1 MYIYTTE
8 HVNKLYI
15 VYNKKPQLHRRQ
27 SSRNRLLSP
36 IMESAITSK
45 QKSVLGLLLPIFEGK
60 AQIESGQVTQEY
72 QRLTRQ
78 NLSLRVYGFQGN
90 DDLINKL
97 NVFDCR
103 DGAISLSKLKLFD
116 LLVRPLL
123 MQHSPHEL
131 ESAFETNNGF
141 EPTILCRYC
150 KVESLLQLV
159 AQYTSYDSSAQVSV
173 DAFRPFP
180 VMSPYDFATLRSSSK
195 PHFIRDPFH
204 GIGRA
209 SAPSLFHQA
218 PVHPIA
224 AECYRPQPTV
234 WHPQYA
240 PPVCHSNSPTEFSNR
255 GIVLKEAPSA
265 VSSIGPRE
273 KSVLRLLLPFFEQ
286 KPQVPLDQITQE
298 YQQLTRSNFSSQLFG
313 FRSNNDMIAKL
324 DVFDQHDGS
333 ISLSESKLLNLLVR
347 PFLAN
352 CQLPLE
358 QAFKT
363 ENGFESAILCHY
375 CKVKSLQQLMKKCT
389 SSGAAAQPNSPSLVP
404 TTEPV
409 TNTHFPPVAPT
420 GASPSQRVVQAYP
433 QKHTSAVSSATAS
446 HQMMPQP
453 LLSQAHPS
461 SLLPCHPI
469 EHHPN
474 SNISLREETYLP
486 VITSVRPDMEIPTS
500 SQRTNFPSFSW
511 HDTKKQAQEKLEV
524 YMQNQI
530 DVLSSKHKH
539 LPAEVV
545 LNIAS
550 EATKKANN
558 MLSSWSHVEW
568 KDIQSS
574 FKFIRR
580 YERVFEFI
588 RCFCWN
594 ITITSLFELQKAIL
608 ILEDCTSFDD
618 LQMGPIL
625 THPVVKDLF
634 KPPADLHVVPEV
646 TAYDIQ
652 TKLATF
658 IHNHE
663 KGTTHNFLDFLNYLA
678 KQLSVSDPSYLCIR
692 VRSFPFALHV
702 RITIDK

>member
-1 MYIYTTE
+1 M
-8 HVNKLYI
+8 
-15 VYNKKPQLHRRQ
+15 
-27 SSRNRLLSP
+27 
-36 IMESAITSK
+36 
-45 QKSVLGLLLPIFEGK
+45 
-60 AQIESGQVTQEY
+60 TQEY
-72 QRLTRQ
+72 QRLTKR

-97 NVFDCR
+97 NVFDCC
-103 DGAISLSKLKLFD
+103 DGAISLSKSKLFD

-123 MQHSPHEL
+123 ITMQHSPHEL
-131 ESAFETNNGF
+131 ESTFETNNGF

-150 KVESLLQLV
+150 KVENLQQLV
-159 AQYTSYDSSAQVSV
+159 AKYASYDSSAQVS
-173 DAFRPFP
+173 AGSFRPYPF
-180 VMSPYDFATLRSSSK
+180 MNPYVGPHDFATLRSSSK

-204 GIGRA
+204 GVGQA
-209 SAPSLFHQA
+209 SAPHSAPRLFHQA
-218 PVHPIA
+218 AVHPIA
-224 AECYRPQPTV
+224 AECYRPQPNV
-234 WHPQYA
+234 WYPRYA
-240 PPVCHSNSPTEFSNR
+240 PPVCHSNSPTGNR
-255 GIVLKEAPSA
+255 GIVLKEVPS
-265 VSSIGPRE
+265 VVGSIGPRE

-324 DVFDQHDGS
+324 DVFDQHNGS

-420 GASPSQRVVQAYP
+420 GASPPQRVVQAYP
-433 QKHTSAVSSATAS
+433 QKHTSAVSSATAN

-500 SQRTNFPSFSW
+500 SQRTIFPSFSR
-511 HDTKKQAQEKLEV
+511 HDTKKQAKEC
-524 YMQNQI
+524 
-530 DVLSSKHKH
+530 HKH
-539 LPAEVV
+539 A
-545 LNIAS
+545 
-550 EATKKANN
+550 
-558 MLSSWSHVEW
+558 H
-568 KDIQSS
+568 
-574 FKFIRR
+574 
-580 YERVFEFI
+580 
-588 RCFCWN
+588 
-594 ITITSLFELQKAIL
+594 
-608 ILEDCTSFDD
+608 
-618 LQMGPIL
+618 
-625 THPVVKDLF
+625 
-634 KPPADLHVVPEV
+634 
-646 TAYDIQ
+646 
-652 TKLATF
+652 
-658 IHNHE
+658 
-663 KGTTHNFLDFLNYLA
+663 
-678 KQLSVSDPSYLCIR
+678 
-692 VRSFPFALHV
+692 
-702 RITIDK
+702 